1 MGIDKRTVEGRA
13 DVDSTY
19 RLSRRNFLISTGAL
33 IAASA
38 CSTAPPQQATQNLPE
53 GTVKLTAWTIG
64 PDAPSYFRRDNLIAA
79 GETLG
84 KAVAAQ
90 SPKTSI
96 QVDATFESGGQWGDY
111 LQKFTLAA
119 EAKTSPDI
127 ILAGHENFAPWVG
140 PGYIV
145 PLDDLIKKYQNEG
158 DIKDV
163 IPTLWTAMKLKGKT
177 YGVPQDTE
185 ARPMYYRKDLL
196 AKMGWSLR

>member
-1 MGIDKRTVEGRA
+1 MGKRTVEGRTDGDA
-13 DVDSTY
+13 PY
-19 RLSRRNFLISTGAL
+19 RISRRHFLISTGAL

-38 CSTAPPQQATQNLPE
+38 CSTAPQQPATQNLPE

-64 PDAPSYFRRDNLIAA
+64 PDAPSYYRRDNLVAA

-96 QVDATFESGGQWGDY
+96 QVDATFESGGQWGHY

-119 EAKTSPDI
+119 EAETSPEI
-127 ILAGHENFAPWVG
+127 ILAGYENFAPWVG

-145 PLDDLIKKYQNEG
+145 PIDHLSKKYQEAGGMKG
-158 DIKDV
+158 DIQTVWD
-163 IPTLWTAMKLKGKT
+163 GN
-177 YGVPQDTE
+177 
-185 ARPMYYRKDLL
+185 R
-196 AKMGWSLR
+196 

>member
-53 GTVKLTAWTIG
+53 GTVKLSAWTIG
-64 PDAPSYFRRDNLIAA
+64 PDAPSYYRRDNLIAA

-96 QVDATFESGGQWGDY
+96 QVDATLRVAGSGATTFRSSRWPRRRRRRR
-111 LQKFTLAA
+111 
-119 EAKTSPDI
+119 TSSSRVTRTSRR
-127 ILAGHENFAPWVG
+127 GSG
-140 PGYIV
+140 PG
-145 PLDDLIKKYQNEG
+145 
-158 DIKDV
+158 
-163 IPTLWTAMKLKGKT
+163 TSSHSTT
-177 YGVPQDTE
+177 
-185 ARPMYYRKDLL
+185 
-196 AKMGWSLR
+196 